1 MKTIVMSDIYTNAV
15 DLARKIERLRT
26 DDDVVN
32 WGIEIVKGIDGEDV
46 VKIKYII
53 KLDEED

>member
-26 DDDVVN
+26 DDNVVN
-32 WGIEIVKGIDGEDV
+32 WSIEIVKGIDGEDV
-46 VKIKYII
+46 VKIRYII
-53 KLDEED
+53 KIDEED

>member
-1 MKTIVMSDIYTNAV
+1 MKTLVMSDIYTNAV

-26 DDDVVN
+26 DDNVVN
-32 WGIEIVKGIDGEDV
+32 WGIEVVKGIAGEDV